1 MPMTS
6 KAITILVL
14 ANHSKLALSLIES
27 FNPGS
32 GKASALTPING
43 LLGRYYNIGSG
54 ELELI
59 AAPVSSDLPSLF
71 DLLAEGLAGCIVAV
85 DCADPDSIPNIR
97 KGLEFWEL
105 ISDAPRLIATVNHD
119 SLQALTP
126 SQLQEKLNLND
137 GVKPVQLTEGLLQ
150 PAVVELLKRI
160 LK

>member
-1 MPMTS
+1 MTS

-43 LLGRYYNIGSG
+43 FLGRYYNIGNG

-85 DCADPDSIPNIR
+85 DCTDPQSLPNLR

-105 ISDAPRLIATVNHD
+105 ISDAPRLIATVNHEII
-119 SLQALTP
+119 QALSP
-126 SQLQEKLNLND
+126 PQIKEMLNLNEA
-137 GVKPVQLTEGLLQ
+137 VKPIPLPDGRLK

-160 LK
+160 LQ